1 MNKQGTL
8 FAEEARHGVPYNE
21 ELKWVCDSCG
31 DVITTPTLKGCR
43 SIEAQQWTVVLC
55 NGNVTWA
62 KAGDVAD
69 TLAEDARV
77 VNIHFHFIQNKLG
90 RAT

>member
-43 SIEAQQWTVVLC
+43 SIEAQQWIIVHYSDWSVPEKWKTLRYCPKCGGIVVESLPT
-55 NGNVTWA
+55 NYFN
-62 KAGDVAD
+62 
-69 TLAEDARV
+69 E
-77 VNIHFHFIQNKLG
+77 
-90 RAT
+90 